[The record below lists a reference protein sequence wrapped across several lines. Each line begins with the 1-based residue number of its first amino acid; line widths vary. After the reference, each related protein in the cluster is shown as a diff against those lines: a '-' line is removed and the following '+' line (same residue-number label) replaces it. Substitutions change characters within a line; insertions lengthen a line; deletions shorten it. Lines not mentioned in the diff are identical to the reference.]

1 MCIRTKNVQFHIVMK
16 CRFDLTSAKTN
27 IYIESFVVVFNVV
40 HLVNSTHSMH
50 WRYITFGIHR
60 VQCVMCNLVILQF
73 AAAAVMQRMKLPRKD
88 N

>member
-1 MCIRTKNVQFHIVMK
+1 
-16 CRFDLTSAKTN
+16 
-27 IYIESFVVVFNVV
+27 
-40 HLVNSTHSMH
+40 MH

-73 AAAAVMQRMKLPRKD
+73 AAAAAAVMQRMKLPRKD